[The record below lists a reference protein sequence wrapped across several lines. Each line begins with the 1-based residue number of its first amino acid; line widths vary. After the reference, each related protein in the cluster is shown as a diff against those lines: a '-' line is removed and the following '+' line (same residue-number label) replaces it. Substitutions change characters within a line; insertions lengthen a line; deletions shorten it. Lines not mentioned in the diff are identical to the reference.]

1 MVVRVCSKRYASAFQ
16 TYRLLDHV
24 VVLQVVGKTGSV
36 VKFVLAVYRLDE
48 GWSWKP
54 VNFRVSSHAH
64 NVPARFAGGRF
75 GQLHQRNQPQIG
87 AQYDNRFTALC
98 LPWKSGAF
106 MGYS

>member
-1 MVVRVCSKRYASAFQ
+1 M
-16 TYRLLDHV
+16 
-24 VVLQVVGKTGSV
+24 
-36 VKFVLAVYRLDE
+36 KFVLAVYRLDE

-98 LPWKSGAF
+98 LPWMPLWAIRSKIALTWFEG
-106 MGYS
+106 